1 VPLSSEIS
9 KITTPIVEGLKGHP
23 VLLTVLVFMALVI
36 GMMFWSQREMRDM
49 QVELY
54 RQHGEL
60 TKLMFTGFQ
69 NCRAP

>member
-1 VPLSSEIS
+1 MPDLNGIS
-9 KITTPIVEGLKGHP
+9 KITTPIIEGLKGHP
-23 VLLTVLVFMALVI
+23 LLIVVLVFMALVI
-36 GMMFWSQREMRDM
+36 GMMFFSQREVRDM

-69 NCRAP
+69 SCRTP